1 MFPAHR
7 HYVASSLLL
16 QDETR
21 IVGHAERHSYNSIS
35 VTAKHQSKADCV
47 RTDDDT
53 WSAVDYK
60 MKPRMLG
67 HGLSQNQLFG

>member
-21 IVGHAERHSYNSIS
+21 IVGHAETTIPSQLQLNTSLKPTALEQTTTRDLLSI
-35 VTAKHQSKADCV
+35 TE
-47 RTDDDT
+47 
-53 WSAVDYK
+53 
-60 MKPRMLG
+60 
-67 HGLSQNQLFG
+67 